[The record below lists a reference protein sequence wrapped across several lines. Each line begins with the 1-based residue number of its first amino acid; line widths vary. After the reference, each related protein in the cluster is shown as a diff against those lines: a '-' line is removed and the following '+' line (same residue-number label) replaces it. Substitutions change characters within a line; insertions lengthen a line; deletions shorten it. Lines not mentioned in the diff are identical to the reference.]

1 MRRIFI
7 SDEIK
12 TKLPEIRL
20 GLLEAEIRV
29 VNSISELDDRL
40 EQEIDILFN
49 KYEVEDIKNRP
60 IIEATRNAYK
70 NLGKDPNRYRPSA
83 EALSRRI
90 VQGKGLYQVN
100 NAVDIVNWLSFVSGF
115 SIGAYD
121 LNQVTGDIYL
131 DIAPEGVPYQAIG
144 RGDLNV
150 SSLPALKDDLG
161 YFGTPTSDSDRTC
174 IKPTTSKMIM
184 VFYDFNGKADL
195 ELWLKQSAEWFEQ
208 FAGAE
213 NINTDI
219 LK

>member
-1 MRRIFI
+1 MKNIFI
-7 SDEIK
+7 TEEIK
-12 TKLPEIRL
+12 SKLPDLRL
-20 GLLEAEIRV
+20 GVLEADIRV
-29 VNSISELDDRL
+29 VYSIAELDDRL

-60 IIEATRNAYK
+60 IIQATRNAYK
-70 NLGKDPNRYRPSA
+70 DLGKDPNRYRPSA

-121 LNQVTGDIYL
+121 VEQINGDVTL
-131 DIAPEGVPYQAIG
+131 DIAPEGIPYEAIG
-144 RGDLNV
+144 RGQLNV
-150 SSLPALKDDLG
+150 SSLPALRDIDG
-161 YFGTPTSDSDRTC
+161 YFGTPTSDSDRTS
-174 IKPTTSKMIM
+174 IKPATSKMVL

-195 ELWLKQSAEWFEQ
+195 ELWLHQSGEWFEQ

-213 NINTDI
+213 NIKTRI
-219 LK
+219 I

>member
-12 TKLPEIRL
+12 SKLPEIRL
-20 GLLEAEIRV
+20 GLLEADIRV
-29 VNSISELDDRL
+29 VNNISELDDRL

-121 LNQVTGDIYL
+121 LNQIVGDIYL
-131 DIAPEGVPYQAIG
+131 DIAPEGVPYEAIG
-144 RGDLNV
+144 RGKLNV
-150 SSLPALKDDLG
+150 SSLPALKDDQG

-174 IKPTTSKMIM
+174 IKPSTSKMIM

-195 ELWLKQSAEWFEQ
+195 DLWLKQSAEWFEQ